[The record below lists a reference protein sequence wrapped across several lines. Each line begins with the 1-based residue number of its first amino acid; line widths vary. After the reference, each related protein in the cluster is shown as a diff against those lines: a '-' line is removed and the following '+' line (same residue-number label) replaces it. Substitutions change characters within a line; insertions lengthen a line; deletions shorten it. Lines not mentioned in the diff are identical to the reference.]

1 MRFLATSRSSLAGFS
16 RIQQLAVVAALPVWW
31 LLCWGATHV
40 YFGHELENAY
50 QQESKRAE
58 RYMASL
64 VEGYDRIINVRAGM
78 PRVIARDSALEH
90 LLTDIGPVASGA
102 SLPYEER
109 KRLWEGAPRFAAVNQ
124 RLKLA
129 ANDLMVDGI
138 TVVDSAGNCVAASNA
153 GMNRS
158 FVGVNYGD
166 RDYFPKAMAGQSGY
180 RVSIGK
186 QYGGAGI
193 VFFAPVRNS
202 AQRILGMVGVRIDLT
217 PYGNWLKSSDAFL
230 TDINGVV
237 MLARDADLLL
247 RATSDAPVRF
257 LSQERQ
263 KALYKSTT
271 FPLLN
276 ISPWGDDRFPELQR
290 VEGRSHP
297 VIHLTRTVTAG
308 NEPII
313 HALWPFAQLPAFDQA
328 RINTLLALGI
338 AGSLVMLL
346 AMVVWGRREER
357 RIANRVLASQEKEYR
372 ALAEGAPDA
381 VIRFDS
387 KGLVTYFNGHAGAML
402 RMEDWH
408 WEGKR
413 AADIDRA
420 RDCGLENALE
430 RALATG
436 QSADLEITTPRG
448 DDQQSIYELRLVPE
462 PGEDGVIAGVLAI
475 GRDISKLRRYE
486 EALEAQ
492 NRLLS
497 AHREELEQQVAER
510 TRDLTAANEQLK
522 LSSFALSQVREA
534 VFLVDETGR
543 IQYVNEEACRSLG
556 YSSDELLQM
565 SVPDFDPIWPR
576 ERWSEFWSQWVS
588 TRTLSIES
596 LHRRRDGSTFP
607 VEVNCTNFEYAGK
620 AYNLSLVRNI
630 TERKRME
637 QALDD
642 ERRLFM
648 GGPSVAF
655 KWRAAEGFPV
665 EYVSPN
671 VADRFGYAPEDFIS
685 GKVPF
690 VDIIDPRDLSRI
702 QDDIQ
707 AHAAA
712 GDSCLEQEYRIK
724 RADGEIRWVRDFT
737 VVIRDASGQATHF
750 HGHVTD
756 VTERKLSE
764 EQLKES
770 EEKYRT
776 LLQNIQAAV
785 VVHGSDTR
793 ILTSNPRA
801 REILGLTEA
810 QLLGRSAIDP
820 SWYFVREDGSRA
832 AWDEYPANKVFTSRQ
847 PIRDYVLG
855 LHRPN
860 DEQIVW
866 ALVNADPVF
875 DADGK
880 INQIVVAFMD
890 ITQRKT
896 MEQALAT
903 REREFRMLAETVPDN
918 IVRYDTQARKV
929 YVNPA
934 CARFLEVNA
943 EALVGLAPGE
953 MPSGTRFMSASEI
966 ASAVRKVLAS
976 GEPVEM
982 ETLLQT
988 SRRSEIHHLRVVA
1001 ERDANGAVV
1010 GALAL
1015 SRDITAQ
1022 KQAEEELTRYR
1033 QHLEELVAVRTR
1045 ELAQARDAA
1054 ESANR
1059 AKSAFLANMSHE
1071 LRTPLNAI
1079 LGFAELMENDDSVS
1093 EVQRRNVNTINR
1105 SGRHLLS
1112 LINDILEISKIEAGR
1127 LVLQSTNCDLP
1138 DLLESL
1144 VDSMALR
1151 ASQRGLT
1158 LKLHLADGV
1167 PRFVCTDVS
1176 KLRQILINLV
1186 SNAVKYTEK
1195 GRVDVEVMCATPSE
1209 QNDVRVLTF
1218 VVRDMG
1224 MGIKPDE
1231 LESIFTAFY
1240 QTEDGARIG
1249 EGTGLGLTISRQYAL
1264 LMGGE
1269 LSAASVVGEGS
1280 AFTLRLSVTLTDHSE
1295 PALLEDRHVLGLAD
1309 GETSRRILIVEDSP
1323 DNQRLLEQLMAH
1335 AGFETRIAPNGEE
1348 AVALFQ
1354 TWHPDFIWMDM
1365 RMPIMNGYDATIRI
1379 RSLPQGKAVK
1389 IAALT
1394 ASVFKEDQD
1403 KIIAAGCDAVLSK
1416 PINVRQLFATMEALL
1431 NLRFRYAVEAPNHAE
1446 TELPIDL
1453 SSLPESLRQA
1463 LCNAANHLDVEATSA
1478 LIDEVRKTQP
1488 AIAEQLD
1495 ALVRN
1500 YYYDRIAALCTE
1512 SEKHHG

>member
-1 MRFLATSRSSLAGFS
+1 MRLLTVSRSSLAGFS
-16 RIQQLAVVAALPVWW
+16 RIQQLALAAALPVWW
-31 LLCWGATHV
+31 LLCWGGTQL
-40 YFGHELENAY
+40 YFGHKLEEAY
-50 QQESKRAE
+50 RQEAE
-58 RYMASL
+58 QADRYMASL

-78 PRVIARDSALEH
+78 PRVIARDPAISRFLENV
-90 LLTDIGPVASGA
+90 GPIASGA
-102 SLPYEER
+102 ALPYLER
-109 KRLWEGAPRFAAVNQ
+109 KRLWEQTPRFAAINQ
-124 RLKLA
+124 RLKWA
-129 ANDLMVDGI
+129 ANDLVVDGI
-138 TVVDSAGNCVAASNA
+138 AITDSVGNCVVASNA
-153 GMNRS
+153 ETNRS

-166 RDYFPKAMAGQSGY
+166 RDYLPKAMAGQSGY
-180 RVSIGK
+180 RLTIGK

-193 VFFAPVRNS
+193 VFFAPVGGT
-202 AQRILGMVGVRIDLT
+202 AQRALGMVGVRVDLT
-217 PYGNWLKSSDAFL
+217 PYGNWLRSSDAFL

-237 MLARDADLLL
+237 MLARDANLLL
-247 RATSDAPVRF
+247 HATSDAPVRR
-257 LSQERQ
+257 LSSDIQRS
-263 KALYKSTT
+263 LYKRTE
-271 FPLLN
+271 FPLLD
-276 ISPWGDDRFPELQR
+276 IKPWGDDRFPALQR
-290 VEGRSHP
+290 VEGRAHP
-297 VIHLTRTVTAG
+297 VIHLARSVTVGA
-308 NEPII
+308 EPVI
-313 HALWPFAQLPAFDQA
+313 HTFWPFAQLVTFDQT

-338 AGSLVMLL
+338 AGSLLMLL
-346 AMVVWGRREER
+346 SMAIWSRREER
-357 RIANRVLASQEKEYR
+357 RAANRALASQEKEYR

-387 KGLVTYFNGHAGAML
+387 GGRITYFNRHAGAML
-402 RMEDWH
+402 KMEGWH

-413 AADIDRA
+413 AAQIKHAEDY
-420 RDCGLENALE
+420 GLEEAVD

-436 QSADLEITTPRG
+436 QCADLELAIPG
-448 DDQQSIYELRLVPE
+448 SDGQKSIYELRLVPE
-462 PGEDGVIAGVLAI
+462 AEEDGAVAGVLVI

-497 AHREELEQQVAER
+497 ENREALEQQVVER

-534 VFLVDETGR
+534 IFVVDETSQ

-556 YSSDELLQM
+556 YSNEELLQM
-565 SVPDFDPIWPR
+565 SVADIDPNWPS
-576 ERWSEFWSQWVS
+576 ERWEEFWSQWVA
-588 TRTLSIES
+588 TKTLSLES
-596 LHRRRDGSTFP
+596 QQRRKDGSIFP
-607 VEVNCTNFEYAGK
+607 VEVNCSNFEYAGK
-620 AYNLSLVRNI
+620 AYNLALVRNI
-630 TERKRME
+630 TERKHME

-655 KWRAAEGFPV
+655 KWRAAQGFPV

-685 GKVPF
+685 GKLPF
-690 VDIIDPRDLSRI
+690 VDVIDPRDLARI
-702 QDDIQ
+702 QDEIQ
-707 AHAAA
+707 VHTAA
-712 GDSCLEQEYRIK
+712 GDNCLEQEYRIK

-737 VVIRDASGQATHF
+737 VAIRDASGQVTHF

-793 ILTSNPRA
+793 ILTSNSRA
-801 REILGLTEA
+801 REILGLSEA
-810 QLLGRSAIDP
+810 QLSGRSSIDP
-820 SWYFVREDGSRA
+820 SWYFVREDGRRA
-832 AWDEYPANKVFTSRQ
+832 PWDEYPANKVFASGK
-847 PIRDYVLG
+847 PLRDYVLG

-860 DEQIVW
+860 DRQIVW

-875 DADGK
+875 DVDGK
-880 INQIVVAFMD
+880 INQIVVTFMD

-934 CARFLEVNA
+934 CARFLEANS
-943 EALVGLAPGE
+943 EDLVGLPPGE
-953 MPSGTRFMSASEI
+953 MPPGIRFMSAAEI
-966 ASAVRKVLAS
+966 ASAVHKVLES

-1022 KQAEEELTRYR
+1022 KKAEEELARYR
-1033 QHLEELVAVRTR
+1033 QHLEELVAVRTQ

-1079 LGFAELMENDDSVS
+1079 LGFAELMENDDSVP
-1093 EVQRRNVNTINR
+1093 EVQRRNVSTINR
-1105 SGRHLLS
+1105 SGRHLLA

-1127 LVLQSTNCDLP
+1127 LVLQPTNCDLP
-1138 DLLESL
+1138 EMLESL
-1144 VDSMALR
+1144 LDSMSLR
-1151 ASQRGLT
+1151 AKQRGLT
-1158 LKLHLADGV
+1158 LDLHVENGV
-1167 PRFVCTDVS
+1167 PRFICTDVS
-1176 KLRQILINLV
+1176 KLRQVLINLV
-1186 SNAVKYTEK
+1186 SNAVKYTEH
-1195 GRVDVEVMCATPSE
+1195 GSVNVEVRCDSSSSP
-1209 QNDVRVLTF
+1209 NGKVLTF
-1218 VVRDMG
+1218 IVRDT
-1224 MGIKPDE
+1224 GIGISPCE
-1231 LESIFTAFY
+1231 LENIFTAFY
-1240 QTEDGARIG
+1240 QTEDGARLG
-1249 EGTGLGLTISRQYAL
+1249 EGTGLGLTISRQYAR

-1269 LSAASVVGEGS
+1269 LTVSSVLGEGS
-1280 AFTLRLSVTLTDHSE
+1280 IFKFVLTVSLAKDSE
-1295 PALLEDRHVLGLAD
+1295 PLHANGHVLGLAE
-1309 GETSRRILIVEDSP
+1309 GEASRRVLIVEDSP

-1335 AGFETRIAPNGEE
+1335 AGFETRIAPNGED
-1348 AVALFQ
+1348 AVSQFQ
-1354 TWHPDFIWMDM
+1354 AWQPDFIWMDM
-1365 RMPIMNGYDATIRI
+1365 RMPIMNGYDATTRI
-1379 RSLPQGKAVK
+1379 RSLPHGQSVK

-1394 ASVFKEDQD
+1394 ASVFKEDQE

-1416 PINVRQLFATMEALL
+1416 PINVHQLFSIMEELL
-1431 NLRFRYAVEAPNHAE
+1431 NVRFRYASDERAVAE
-1446 TELPIDL
+1446 VELPVDL
-1453 SSLPESLRQA
+1453 ASLSVSMRQA
-1463 LCNAANHLDVEATSA
+1463 LGSAASHLDVEATSA

-1488 AIAEQLD
+1488 RLAEQLD
-1495 ALVRN
+1495 SLVRN
-1500 YYYDRIAALCTE
+1500 YHYDRIASLCTDPE
-1512 SEKHHG
+1512 AHHG